1 MTRPV
6 HSAESRHG
14 RRVDGLPQEVPPG
27 GGILTLGVLEGF
39 LYFAEEFALTLSQ
52 KCVQC
57 LCRDGLVCFC
67 GGVAHQDMISIA
79 VGAVVTASRENVEQ
93 TAWSGDK

>member
-6 HSAESRHG
+6 RSAESRHG
-14 RRVDGLPQEVPPG
+14 RGVDGLRQEVPPG

-39 LYFAEEFALTLSQ
+39 VYLAEEFVLTLSQ
-52 KCVQC
+52 KCLQC
-57 LCRDGLVCFC
+57 LCRDCLVSLC

-79 VGAVVTASRENVEQ
+79 VGAVVTANGENVEQ

>member
-1 MTRPV
+1 M
-6 HSAESRHG
+6 
-14 RRVDGLPQEVPPG
+14 DGLRQEVPPG

-39 LYFAEEFALTLSQ
+39 VYLAEEFVQTLSQ
-52 KCVQC
+52 KCLQC
-57 LCRDGLVCFC
+57 LCRDCLVSLC

-79 VGAVVTASRENVEQ
+79 VGAVVTANRENVEQ

>member
-39 LYFAEEFALTLSQ
+39 VYLAEEFALTLSQ
-52 KCVQC
+52 KCLQC
-57 LCRDGLVCFC
+57 LCRDGLVSLR

-79 VGAVVTASRENVEQ
+79 VGAVVTASGENVEQ

>member
-6 HSAESRHG
+6 HSDESRHG

-39 LYFAEEFALTLSQ
+39 LYLAEEFALTLSQ
-52 KCVQC
+52 KCLQC
-57 LCRDGLVCFC
+57 LCRDGLVSLC

-79 VGAVVTASRENVEQ
+79 VGAVVTASGENVEQ
-93 TAWSGDK
+93 TAWSGAK

>member
-39 LYFAEEFALTLSQ
+39 LYLAEEFALTLSQ
-52 KCVQC
+52 KCLQC
-57 LCRDGLVCFC
+57 LCRDGLVSLC
-67 GGVAHQDMISIA
+67 GGVGHQDMISIA
-79 VGAVVTASRENVEQ
+79 VGAVVTASGENVEQ
-93 TAWSGDK
+93 TAWSGAK